1 MNKNDS
7 SSKIGQGMIYIA
19 WLLFLALLTFGFNNY
34 LEQQNNPNQL
44 VTTRFD
50 ENIAEVRLKQ
60 NRQGHYL
67 ANGQINHSPVTFM
80 LDTGATLIS
89 IPETIAS
96 RLNLKK
102 GFPIQSRTANGNITV
117 YSTRLNSVSIGAIE
131 LHNIRATI
139 NPYMHGNEIL
149 LGMSFIKHLEFTQ
162 KGKQLVLK
170 YYQGRP
176 G

>member
-1 MNKNDS
+1 
-7 SSKIGQGMIYIA
+7 MIYLA

-34 LEQQNNPNQL
+34 LEQQNNPNQ
-44 VTTRFD
+44 VVATNFD
-50 ENIAEVRLKQ
+50 ETIAEVRLKQ

-89 IPETIAS
+89 IPETIADK
-96 RLNLKK
+96 LKLDK

-117 YSTRLNSVSIGAIE
+117 YSTRLDTVSIGTIE
-131 LHNIRATI
+131 LKNIRATI

-149 LGMSFIKHLEFTQ
+149 LGMSFMKHLEMIQ
-162 KGKQLVLK
+162 KGKQLILK
-170 YYQGRP
+170 YYQGSP